1 MKVPGI
7 GPVAATH
14 LAKEDG
20 GSITNTYQLMGK
32 FLALSTDSRPTS
44 CANPV
49 LPKLDPVEHCDK
61 FYAWV
66 VEKGIEKQRSTIVLA
81 IAEKANLA
89 YPG

>member
-1 MKVPGI
+1 MAKRQVPGI

-32 FLALSTDSRPTS
+32 VLALCGDE
-44 CANPV
+44 
-49 LPKLDPVEHCDK
+49 LDPVEHCDK
-61 FYAWV
+61 FYSWV

-89 YPG
+89 YPGVYDADLYT